1 MTEIYKT
8 NCKKLTGT
16 DFKEL
21 HQKTLDIYKKLRRK
35 SKRRTY
41 IRSAYFKKDKIF
53 LELFWQHLFDKKNW
67 RDRARRIQY
76 FSAGIDL
83 IQNSRFEPKSK
94 ENPNKAGEI
103 FHRFTGMTKEK
114 DLFHVQIK
122 ENKKNSQKFLI
133 SIFPDK

>member
-1 MTEIYKT
+1 MTEVYKT
-8 NCKKLTGT
+8 NCKKLAGT

-76 FSAGIDL
+76 FPAGIEL
-83 IQNSRFEPKSK
+83 IQNSRFDPVSK
-94 ENPNKAGEI
+94 ENVDRKSEI
-103 FHRFTGMTKEK
+103 LHRFTGITKDKEI
-114 DLFHVQIK
+114 FFVQIK
-122 ENKKNSQKFLI
+122 ENKKNDQKFLI
-133 SIFPDK
+133 SIFPK